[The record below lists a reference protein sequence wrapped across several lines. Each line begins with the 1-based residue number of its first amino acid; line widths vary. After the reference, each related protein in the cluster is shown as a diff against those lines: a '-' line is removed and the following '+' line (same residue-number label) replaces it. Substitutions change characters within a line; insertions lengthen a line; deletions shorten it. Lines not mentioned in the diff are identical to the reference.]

1 MNGILHV
8 LIVEDSDRDLDL
20 IIRELRHAGYSLQ
33 FERVQTGEDMA
44 AALRIQPWDLVIS
57 DHSLPQFSASGALE
71 VLQETG
77 LDIPFIIVSGKIGEE
92 RAVDLMKAGACDYVS
107 KLNLARLIPV
117 IERELRDFAG
127 RRERRRVEA
136 ELANLNAEREH
147 MLNQRSTLLDINNA
161 VIATLDRPSVFQAI
175 FAAVRRTL
183 PCSGLLLTL
192 RDPEKHGLQTVAL
205 TETSLAEVMGAAHE
219 TGFASNTLHHGPSEW
234 VFQNQK
240 LLVRSDLTAGLEFA
254 GEEFMYE
261 QGTRSYVSAPL
272 ATKGEPFGVLTLA
285 SETPGALTGQDA
297 DFFER
302 VCGQVSLALDN
313 MLSYE
318 QIARLK
324 AHLEREN
331 AYLTEEIKSEH
342 NFEEMVG
349 SSARFLALIERI
361 QLVAPTDATVLVTGE
376 TGTGKELVARALH
389 SHSLRKDKPLVKIN
403 CAAISA
409 GLVESELF
417 GHVKGA
423 FTGASDRRVGRFE
436 FAHGGTLFLDE
447 VGELPL
453 DTQVKLL
460 RVLQEHEFEPVG
472 SNRSIHVDVRVIAAT
487 NRRLEEAVREGRFRA
502 DLFFRLNV
510 VPIELPALRE
520 RRSDIPA
527 LVSSIIGNYN
537 RQYGRRIESIAEETM
552 DRLMAYDWPGNIRE
566 LQNVLARAAVLA
578 AGPVLRLG
586 GELLPSQP
594 RPSAPLAPSATSAP
608 EAPARP
614 VSPPASTR
622 LDPNLQG
629 VERQHILEVLAK
641 THWVIEGQR
650 GAAVLLG
657 LHPNTLRSRMKKL
670 GIERPHPTTV

>member
-1 MNGILHV
+1 MNGTLHV

-20 IIRELRHAGYSLQ
+20 IVRELQQAGYTLQ
-33 FERVQTGEDMA
+33 FERVQTAEDMA
-44 AALRIQPWDLVIS
+44 AALRLQRWDLVIS

-71 VLQETG
+71 VLQGSG
-77 LDIPFIIVSGKIGEE
+77 LDIPFLLVSGKIGEE
-92 RAVDLMKAGACDYVS
+92 RAVDLMKAGANDYVS

-117 IERELRDFAG
+117 IERELRDSAG
-127 RRERRRVEA
+127 RQERLRVEA
-136 ELANLNAEREH
+136 ELAKLNAERER

-161 VIATLDRPSVFQAI
+161 VIATLDRTSLFQAI

-192 RDPEKHGLQTVAL
+192 RDKEKSALQTVAL
-205 TETSLAEVMGAAHE
+205 TEASVGEALDSRPGS
-219 TGFASNTLHHGPSEW
+219 GFAGNTLHHGPSEW
-234 VFQNQK
+234 VFENRT
-240 LLVRSDLTAGLEFA
+240 LLVRSDLTAGLEIA
-254 GEEFMYE
+254 GEEFMYAR
-261 QGTRSYVSAPL
+261 GTRSYVSAPL

-285 SETPGALTGQDA
+285 SETPGALASQDA
-297 DFFER
+297 DFFGR

-318 QIARLK
+318 QIARLT
-324 AHLEREN
+324 ARLEREN
-331 AYLTEEIKSEH
+331 AYLAEEIKAEH

-349 SSARFLALIERI
+349 SSPKFQALRDRI

-389 SHSLRKDKPLVKIN
+389 SCSLRKDKPLVKIN

-423 FTGASDRRVGRFE
+423 FTGALDRRVGPFE
-436 FAHGGTLFLDE
+436 FADGGTLFLDE

-460 RVLQEHEFEPVG
+460 RVLQEHEFEAVG
-472 SNRSIHVDVRVIAAT
+472 SNRTIRVDVRVIAAT
-487 NRRLEEAVREGRFRA
+487 NRHLEEAVREGRFRA

-510 VPIELPALRE
+510 VPIEMPPLRE

-527 LVSSIIGNYN
+527 LVSSIIGNYS

-552 DRLMAYDWPGNIRE
+552 ERLMAYDWPGNIRE
-566 LQNVLARAAVLA
+566 LQNVLARAVVLT

-586 GELLPSQP
+586 GELLPSGP
-594 RPSAPLAPSATSAP
+594 RSVST
-608 EAPARP
+608 APAEPAARLAA
-614 VSPPASTR
+614 VSPPPART
-622 LDPNLQG
+622 DPNLQE
-629 VERQHILEVLAK
+629 VERQHVLEVLSK

-670 GIERPHPTTV
+670 GIERPHPTNV

>member
-1 MNGILHV
+1 MSRTLHL

-20 IIRELRHAGYSLQ
+20 ILRELRHAGYTPQ
-33 FERVQTGEDMA
+33 FERVQTAEDMA
-44 AALRIQPWDLVIS
+44 ASLRRQPWDLVIS

-77 LDIPFIIVSGKIGEE
+77 LDIPFLIVSGKIGEE
-92 RAVDLMKAGACDYVS
+92 RAVDLMKAGASDYVS

-117 IERELRDFAG
+117 VERELREFAG

-136 ELANLNAEREH
+136 ELAALNAERER

-175 FAAVRRTL
+175 FDAVRRTL

-192 RDPEKHGLQTVAL
+192 RDAEKAGLETIAL
-205 TETSLAEVMGAAHE
+205 TENSVVEETGPAHD
-219 TGFASNTLHHGPSEW
+219 TGFAGNTRHHGPSEW

-240 LLVRSDLTAGLEFA
+240 LLVRPDLTAGLEFA
-254 GEEFMYE
+254 GEEFMYD

-285 SETPGALTGQDA
+285 SETPGALASEDA
-297 DFFER
+297 DFFAR

-318 QIARLK
+318 QIARLTSR
-324 AHLEREN
+324 LEREN
-331 AYLTEEIKSEH
+331 AYLAEEIKSEH

-349 SSARFLALIERI
+349 SSPRFMALRERI

-389 SHSLRKDKPLVKIN
+389 SRSLRKDKPLVKIN

-423 FTGASDRRVGRFE
+423 FTGALDRRVGRFE
-436 FAHGGTLFLDE
+436 FADGGTLFLDE

-472 SNRSIHVDVRVIAAT
+472 SNRTTRVDVRVIAAT
-487 NRRLEEAVREGRFRA
+487 NRHLEEAVREGRFRA

-510 VPIELPALRE
+510 VPIELPPLRE

-527 LVSSIIGNYN
+527 LVLSIIRNYN
-537 RQYGRRIESIAEETM
+537 RQYGRRIESIADETM
-552 DRLMAYDWPGNIRE
+552 ERLMVYDWPGNIRE
-566 LQNVLARAAVLA
+566 LQNVLARAVVLA
-578 AGPVLRLG
+578 TGSVLRVG
-586 GELLPSQP
+586 GEFLPRALPIAVS
-594 RPSAPLAPSATSAP
+594 
-608 EAPARP
+608 EAPARSMAAP
-614 VSPPASTR
+614 TPAR
-622 LDPNLQG
+622 PDPNLQG
-629 VERQHILEVLAK
+629 VERQHILDVLAK

-657 LHPNTLRSRMKKL
+657 LNPNTLRSRMKKL
-670 GIERPHPTTV
+670 GIERPHPTNV